1 MSNRPS
7 FSYMDE
13 EEGDTNSRSEKQK
26 EKSQRRSGIR
36 SYFTIIMET
45 VGTGL
50 WIVELE
56 PWMNVLTTEELTNI
70 KLKVK
75 RGKVQCRM
83 LLMQFI
89 IFPRHGS
96 DE

>member
-1 MSNRPS
+1 
-7 FSYMDE
+7 MDE

-36 SYFTIIMET
+36 SCFTIIMET
-45 VGTGL
+45 VCTGL

-56 PWMNVLTTEELTNI
+56 PWMNALTTEELTNI

-75 RGKVQCRM
+75 
-83 LLMQFI
+83 
-89 IFPRHGS
+89 
-96 DE
+96 